1 MRNAMADID
10 NEILNLLKDEE
21 MTKDK
26 IVKAID
32 ASNAHIV
39 SSLRQL
45 KIDGKIIASSDG
57 SKLTY
62 KINK

>member
-1 MRNAMADID
+1 MKIIEE
-10 NEILNLLKDEE
+10 EILSILREQE
-21 MTKDK
+21 MTKVK

-39 SSLRQL
+39 STLRKM
-45 KIDGKIIASSDG
+45 KIDGKIIAGSDG

-62 KINK
+62 SIKK

>member
-1 MRNAMADID
+1 MHDIED
-10 NEILNLLKDEE
+10 KIITLLKDEE
-21 MTKDK
+21 MTKVK

-39 SSLRQL
+39 STLRKL
-45 KIDGKIIASSDG
+45 KIDGKIVAGSDG

-62 KINK
+62 KLNK